1 MNLGEQ
7 AVLGYQNL
15 ANQLSPSAL
24 QSRSLPHALER
35 LEKIVSH
42 LREVEGQLMHTLEKL
57 EAQPSPLN
65 AINKESSGQHP
76 MPPKPNSVLGQFYD
90 ALRDAD
96 DSLGSIDRYRH
107 EIAKLVTGS

>member
-7 AVLGYQNL
+7 GALGYHSL

-35 LEKIVSH
+35 LEKIVGH
-42 LREVEGQLMHTLEKL
+42 LREVEGQLLHTLENL
-57 EAQPSPLN
+57 EVQPSPLN
-65 AINKESSGQHP
+65 AVTQGG
-76 MPPKPNSVLGQFYD
+76 PPQAAQQKTKTVLGQFYD

-96 DSLGSIDRYRH
+96 DSLGSIDHYRH